1 MSLEFRFP
9 DVGEGIDAGELVEWH
24 VAAGQ
29 TVREDQPMAD
39 VQTDKATVT
48 IPCPTTG
55 RVLELRIE
63 VGDVVP
69 VGAVMAVFEPSG
81 APKAPLASPAVRKR
95 ARELEI
101 DLGQIQGSGPDGRI
115 ELGDLELS
123 AAAGGTEGARAQ
135 SPRAEKPAPGTSPA
149 PGGTPGPGTTPGP
162 GGDQVV
168 PLRGV
173 RRTIAHTMT
182 EAWRTIPHIIDY
194 REVDATELLR
204 WRNHLREEAEEENLR
219 RALTITPLLLR
230 VAVDALRR
238 HPYVNA
244 SIDMDREQ
252 ITLHSAYNIGVATAA
267 PEGLFVPVV
276 RRADTRSVTEL
287 AIEVAELSAAA
298 RERRLRPEQLTGG
311 TFTLNNYGPLGA
323 WLGTPIIK
331 PGEVA
336 NLGIGRIQERPVV
349 VDGEVVVRP
358 IVALA
363 VSGDHRVLDGHTLG
377 AFVSDLVVLI
387 EDPAPVR

>member
-1 MSLEFRFP
+1 MRLEFRFP

-29 TVREDQPMAD
+29 TVREDDPMAD

-63 VGDVVP
+63 AGDVVP

-81 APKAPLASPAVRKR
+81 APKGPLASPAVRKH
-95 ARELEI
+95 ARELDI
-101 DLGQIQGSGPDGRI
+101 DLAQIQGSGPGGRI
-115 ELGDLELS
+115 ELEDLEKL
-123 AAAGGTEGARAQ
+123 AGARGAEEPPPT
-135 SPRAEKPAPGTSPA
+135 PRAEKPAPGA
-149 PGGTPGPGTTPGP
+149 AGVPGE
-162 GGDQVV
+162 DRVV

-173 RRTIAHTMT
+173 RRTIAKTMT

-204 WRNHLREEAEEENLR
+204 WRDRLREEAGRENLR

-244 SIDMDREQ
+244 SIDMEREQ
-252 ITLHSAYNIGVATAA
+252 ISLHSAYNIGVATAA
-267 PEGLFVPVV
+267 PEGLLVPVV
-276 RRADTRSVTEL
+276 RQADTRSVTEL

-298 RERRLRPEQLTGG
+298 RERRLRPEQLTAG
-311 TFTLNNYGPLGA
+311 TFTLNNYGTLGV

-336 NLGIGRIQERPVV
+336 NLGVGRVQERPVA

-377 AFVSDLVVLI
+377 AFVSDLVALI
-387 EDPAPVR
+387 ENPAPVR